1 MLGQFIDT
9 FAKAKSKGIPED
21 VLKEARK
28 LHDTAQTYW
37 EWWTAENS
45 DGFHNP
51 DAARESITKSID
63 SSQKGIKILNDAMA
77 AKTAAK

>member
-1 MLGQFIDT
+1 MLKD
-9 FAKAKSKGIPED
+9 AKKQ
-21 VLKEARK
+21 
-28 LHDTAQTYW
+28 HDTAHSYW

-51 DAARESITKSID
+51 DAARESLAKSID
-63 SSQKGIKILNDAMA
+63 ASQKGIKILNDAMA